1 METPAA
7 HSLVFQHQNSIG
19 DCRNLTAI
27 RHALDNWKPI
37 WEEYSSKLSAT
48 PPHNMVPGD
57 VLTPEN
63 AWRRIGFCRHA
74 HEYWLL
80 AGVIIDRIESTDT
93 SGGEGG
99 QQHNSPEDAST
110 DGAASDPILTRYDQ
124 TSMRQVNDLISDFQK
139 FQIHPGGGDGL

>member
-1 METPAA
+1 MPAA

-19 DCRNLTAI
+19 ECRNLTAI

-37 WEEYSSKLSAT
+37 WETYCSKLSST

-63 AWRRIGFCRHA
+63 AWRRIGFSRHA

-80 AGVIIDRIESTDT
+80 AGVIIDRLEGADKT
-93 SGGEGG
+93 GGEGG
-99 QQHNSPEDAST
+99 QRQKSPEEE
-110 DGAASDPILTRYDQ
+110 GAASDPILTRYDQ
-124 TSMRQVNDLISDFQK
+124 TSMRQVNDLIADFQK
-139 FQIHPGGGDGL
+139 FQIQPGGGGGV